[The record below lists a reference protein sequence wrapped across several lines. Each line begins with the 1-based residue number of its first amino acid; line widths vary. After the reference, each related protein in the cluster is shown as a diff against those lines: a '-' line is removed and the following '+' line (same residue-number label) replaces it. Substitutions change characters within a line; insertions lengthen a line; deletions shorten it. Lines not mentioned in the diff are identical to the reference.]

1 MASAHNLKALNLQ
14 AWIDEHREF
23 LKPPVGNK
31 LIWDDGEL
39 MAFIVA
45 GPNERTDYH
54 DDPVDEFFYQI
65 EGNMILRIV
74 EQAGKPPIDV
84 EINEGEIFFLPA
96 HTRHSPQRLEPGS
109 IGLVIEPARPPD
121 SVEAFEWYC
130 PKCYELVYRI
140 EVVVESIVDDLPSIF
155 DAFYTDEEKRT
166 CGSCGHLHPARKH
179 A

>member
-1 MASAHNLKALNLQ
+1 MSRLSAFNFNK
-14 AWIDEHREF
+14 WIEDNKKF

-84 EINEGEIFFLPA
+84 
-96 HTRHSPQRLEPGS
+96 
-109 IGLVIEPARPPD
+109 
-121 SVEAFEWYC
+121 
-130 PKCYELVYRI
+130 
-140 EVVVESIVDDLPSIF
+140 
-155 DAFYTDEEKRT
+155 
-166 CGSCGHLHPARKH
+166 
-179 A
+179 

>member
-45 GPNERTDYH
+45 GPNERNDYH

-84 EINEGEIFFLPA
+84 EINEGSLFVDVLG
-96 HTRHSPQRLEPGS
+96 QWNQL
-109 IGLVIEPARPPD
+109 GLQ
-121 SVEAFEWYC
+121 F
-130 PKCYELVYRI
+130 
-140 EVVVESIVDDLPSIF
+140 
-155 DAFYTDEEKRT
+155 
-166 CGSCGHLHPARKH
+166 
-179 A
+179 

>member
-1 MASAHNLKALNLQ
+1 
-14 AWIDEHREF
+14 
-23 LKPPVGNK
+23 
-31 LIWDDGEL
+31 
-39 MAFIVA
+39 
-45 GPNERTDYH
+45 
-54 DDPVDEFFYQI
+54 
-65 EGNMILRIV
+65 MILRIM
-74 EQAGKPPIDV
+74 EQVGKPPIDV

-130 PKCYELVYRI
+130 PKCYELVYRV

-166 CGSCGHLHPARKH
+166 CGSCGHLHPAGKN